1 MLTHLTPP
9 LRARS
14 RVPGAS
20 SAGRRLHKVHD
31 FKFPERQFP
40 LKVFDQLPV
49 VDARN
54 GIKPAF
60 QQLDEKLDAS
70 RREQQKQAVAQ
81 RMEQIEYIIGASDAL
96 LSAEIRLSLGAPERV
111 DRTALQHKMERQF
124 NSQFA
129 VLSPGSGCDRVG

>member
-1 MLTHLTPP
+1 M
-9 LRARS
+9 
-14 RVPGAS
+14 
-20 SAGRRLHKVHD
+20 HD
-31 FKFPERQFP
+31 FKYPERRFP

-70 RREQQKQAVAQ
+70 RREQQKQTVAQ

-96 LSAEIRLSLGAPERV
+96 LSAEIRLGLEAPERV
-111 DRTALQHKMERQF
+111 DRAALQHKMERQF
-124 NSQFA
+124 NSHFG
-129 VLSPGSGCDRVG
+129 VPSPASGHSRAG